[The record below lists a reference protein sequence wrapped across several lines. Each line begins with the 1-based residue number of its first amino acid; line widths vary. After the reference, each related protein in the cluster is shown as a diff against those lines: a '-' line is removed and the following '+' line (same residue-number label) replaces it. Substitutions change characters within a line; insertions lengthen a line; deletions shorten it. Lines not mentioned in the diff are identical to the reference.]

1 MPSGSTARVSK
12 QKEASILSEPR
23 IISPLLDGFA
33 LGQSMSCHSG
43 VSCYPAMRVDSD
55 ERYIVK
61 TISIPASQT
70 QLEAL
75 LITGAYP
82 NAEAARAYY
91 LELARGIEQEA
102 EILEKLSRQRGF
114 LPFAGC
120 QTVPMEKEVGYQV
133 YLVSPYRRSLERC
146 LRRSPLT
153 HLSAVN
159 MGIDLC
165 AALSVAR
172 EAGYLYVD
180 LKPGNIS
187 LSGEQTY
194 HISDLGFIAL
204 DSLKYASLPQ
214 RLRSAYTAP
223 EVTDAMA
230 QLNTTLDTY
239 ALGLVLYQVYN
250 NNTLPN
256 PDEPLAAPA
265 YADYEM
271 AQIILRAIDPDPQA
285 RWADPNEMGRALIAY
300 MQRNGAND
308 VPIGPP
314 PSCVA
319 EEEPTEQEELEEA
332 AQAGDETV
340 AEPEAQEDWVDSLDA
355 LRAEDGQEESQE
367 VVAQLHQILSDSETE
382 DEPVDAD
389 QVSRET
395 ADILQQV
402 DELIAHEVPE
412 PAVAPEAID
421 VPTPAPIVLEEEEP
435 EQTAPSEEAQAEKAG
450 EETGEPDETQ
460 AASDEDEA
468 DEEEYDEDDDEDEE
482 DDRPR
487 GGFLKR
493 LLTAVLIVALLAGVV
508 AGGWWFVTRYYL
520 QQIDDLSI
528 TGAGSS
534 MTVNVST
541 DLDESLLTVV
551 CVDLYGNKQT
561 MPLSGG
567 SAVFTDLTP
576 DTQYNLSL
584 EVEGLHRL
592 TGKTTAQFYTLPQA
606 NITSFT
612 ALTGPEDGSVILK
625 FTGEG
630 PAVDSWNVEYTAE
643 GLTPVRTGF
652 TGTTVTI
659 SGLTPGTAY
668 TFTLVPSEDMEL
680 VGQTQLAH
688 VASKVIYAQNLALTG
703 DGASTITA
711 TWDAPEDASVDS
723 WTARCYNEAGYDQT
737 ITVTDT
743 TATFTDID
751 AGVEHTVE
759 ITAQGM
765 TQSTRT
771 YVTANPISVTKID
784 TGSFNGSSISVT
796 WEFSGNAP
804 EGGWLLLY
812 TMDNAAEQHVV
823 QCAANAA
830 VIEPAVPGC
839 HYDITIQAANAVS
852 VFGGTAQVDIPEA
865 DSLSQ
870 YGLTADQINA
880 SVCKAPAEGEW
891 DYTDID
897 DADVT
902 DTLQIGDSAG
912 ILLHTTEKYDIEY
925 ETIPVLFVVRDADG
939 KVVSVDQVDRTWDD
953 LWYKGH
959 CDLSVPRLPSAVGSY
974 TLSLYIN
981 KQLVTTLS
989 FTMEQAQE

>member
-1 MPSGSTARVSK
+1 M
-12 QKEASILSEPR
+12 SEPR

-61 TISIPASQT
+61 TISLPASQT

-91 LELARGIEQEA
+91 LELARGIEHEA
-102 EILEKLSRQRGF
+102 EILEKLSRQRGY
-114 LPFAGC
+114 LPFVGC

-133 YLVSPYRRSLERC
+133 YLVSFYRRSLERW
-146 LRRSPLT
+146 LRHSPLT

-180 LKPGNIS
+180 LKPGNIY

-204 DSLKYASLPQ
+204 DSLKYTSLPE
-214 RLRSAYTAP
+214 RFRSAYTAP
-223 EVTDAMA
+223 EVTDALA

-250 NNTLPN
+250 NNELPRL
-256 PDEPLAAPA
+256 DEPIAAPA

-285 RWADPNEMGRALIAY
+285 RWADPNEMGHALIAY

-314 PSCVA
+314 PSAVAEQA
-319 EEEPTEQEELEEA
+319 EEEITAREVPEA
-332 AQAGDETV
+332 SSLADNDTPAEAETDASAQAN
-340 AEPEAQEDWVDSLDA
+340 WVDSLDA
-355 LRAEDGQEESQE
+355 LPAEDGQAESQK
-367 VVAQLHQILSDSETE
+367 VVAQLHQILSDAETE
-382 DEPVDAD
+382 DESVDAD
-389 QVSRET
+389 QVSQET

-402 DELIAHEVPE
+402 DALIAHEVPE
-412 PAVAPEAID
+412 PAVAPEAIE
-421 VPTPAPIVLEEEEP
+421 VPIPAPIVLEEEEP
-435 EQTAPSEEAQAEKAG
+435 EETSAPDEAQAEKVD
-450 EETGEPDETQ
+450 EEADK
-460 AASDEDEA
+460 DDEA
-468 DEEEYDEDDDEDEE
+468 DSGFDEDDDNDEEDEDDEDEE
-482 DDRPR
+482 DEEDRPR

-493 LLTAVLIVALLAGVV
+493 LLTALLIILLLAGLG
-508 AGGWWFVTRYYL
+508 AGSWWFVTSYYL
-520 QQIDDLSI
+520 QRIEAMTV

-534 MTVNVST
+534 MTVSVST
-541 DLDESLLTVV
+541 DMDESLLTVV
-551 CVDLYGNKQT
+551 CVDLYGNKQA

-567 SAVFTDLTP
+567 SAVFAGLAP

-592 TGKTTAQFYTLPQA
+592 TGQTTAQFYTLPQA

-612 ALTGPEDGSVILK
+612 AETGPEDGSVILK

-630 PAVDSWNVEYTAE
+630 PAVSSWNVEYTAE
-643 GLTPVRTGF
+643 GLAPVSTTF

-668 TFTLVPSEDMEL
+668 TFTLLPTENMEL
-680 VGQTQLAH
+680 VGQTQLTH

-711 TWDAPEDASVDS
+711 TWDAPEGAAVDS

-751 AGVEHTVE
+751 ASVEHTVE

-771 YVTANPISVTKID
+771 YVTANPINVTKID
-784 TGSFNGSSISVT
+784 TGSFNGSSVSVA
-796 WEFSGNAP
+796 WEYSGTAP

-812 TMDNAAEQHVV
+812 TMDRGAEQHVV
-823 QCAANAA
+823 QCAANLA

-839 HYDITIQAANAVS
+839 HYNITIQASNAVS

-865 DSLSQ
+865 DSFSQ
-870 YGLTADQINA
+870 YGLTASQIDV
-880 SVCKAPAEGEW
+880 SLCKAPSEGEW

-897 DADVT
+897 EDEVT
-902 DTLQIGDSAG
+902 DLFQIGDTAG

-925 ETIPVLFVVRDADG
+925 TTIPVLFVIRDADG
-939 KVVSVDQVDRTWDD
+939 ITVSVEQRDRTWDD

-959 CDLSVPRLPSAVGSY
+959 CDLSIPKLPATPGSY
-974 TLSLYIN
+974 ALSLYIN
-981 KQLVTTLS
+981 GQLVTTRS
-989 FTMEQAQE
+989 FAMEQAQE

>member
-1 MPSGSTARVSK
+1 M
-12 QKEASILSEPR
+12 SEPR

-43 VSCYPAMRVDSD
+43 VNCYPAMRVDSD

-91 LELARGIEQEA
+91 LDLARGIEQEA

-114 LPFAGC
+114 LPFEGC

-133 YLVSPYRRSLERC
+133 YLVSHYRRSLERY
-146 LRRSPLT
+146 LKRSPLT

-180 LKPGNIS
+180 LKPGNIY

-204 DSLKYASLPQ
+204 DSLKYTSLPQ

-230 QLNTTLDTY
+230 QLNPTLDTY

-250 NNTLPN
+250 NNELPQ
-256 PDEPLAAPA
+256 PGESLAAPA

-271 AQIILRAIDPDPQA
+271 AQIILKAIDPDPQA

-314 PSCVA
+314 PSTVA
-319 EEEPTEQEELEEA
+319 QEEEEIAAQEEPEET
-332 AQAGDETV
+332 AQTDGDNA
-340 AEPEAQEDWVDSLDA
+340 AEPQESWVDSLDD
-355 LRAEDGQEESQE
+355 LPAEDGQEESQE
-367 VVAQLHQILSDSETE
+367 VVDQLHQILSDTEPE

-389 QVSRET
+389 QVTRET

-402 DELIAHEVPE
+402 DEIIAHEVPE

-421 VPTPAPIVLEEEEP
+421 VPIPAPIVPEEEP
-435 EQTAPSEEAQAEKAG
+435 EEADPSEADQAEHTD
-450 EETGEPDETQ
+450 EEAAEADEADGAQTD
-460 AASDEDEA
+460 SDED
-468 DEEEYDEDDDEDEE
+468 DEDEYDEDDDEE

-487 GGFLKR
+487 GGFFKR
-493 LLTAVLIVALLAGVV
+493 LLTALLIVLLLAGAA
-508 AGGWWFVTRYYL
+508 AGGWWFVTSYYL
-520 QQIDDLSI
+520 QEIDALSV
-528 TGAGSS
+528 TGAGGSL
-534 MTVNVST
+534 TVNVST
-541 DLDESLLTVV
+541 DMDEGLLTVV

-567 SAVFTDLTP
+567 SAVFTGLTP

-592 TGKTTAQFYTLPQA
+592 TGQTTAQFYTLPQA

-612 ALTGPEDGSVILK
+612 AQTGPEDGSVILK

-630 PAVDSWNVEYTAE
+630 PAVSSWNVEYTAE
-643 GLTPVRTGF
+643 GLAPVSTTF

-668 TFTLVPSEDMEL
+668 TFTLIPTENMEL
-680 VGQTQLAH
+680 VGQTQLTH

-711 TWDAPEDASVDS
+711 TWDAPEGAAVDS

-737 ITVTDT
+737 VTVTDT

-751 AGVEHTVE
+751 ASVEHTVE

-771 YVTANPISVTKID
+771 YVTANPISITKID